1 MSFIYAGLLELSFPQ
16 FSIGPLSPV
25 FFFFF
30 LFFFLP
36 FSNKPTVHCR
46 STSSWR
52 QQCTLSQCDRR
63 EPKHERRLRWSKT
76 TSGAVPRWHV
86 AEKSSE
92 LPGQLQWPFLL
103 ILIVLESSRDSE
115 QVDTKFTKFRSQKN
129 WHVSM
134 WNQNFVTRFEP
145 NRALFWCND
154 TGFLLVVKNASKW
167 YILPM
172 FSNMSKIM
180 LFKAELLITVV

>member
-1 MSFIYAGLLELSFPQ
+1 MGNSDYEFYLCRPLRTELS
-16 FSIGPLSPV
+16 SV
-25 FFFFF
+25 FHWPSQSCILLL
-30 LFFFLP
+30 LFIFFLP
-36 FSNKPTVHCR
+36 FSNKPTVHYR

-76 TSGAVPRWHV
+76 TSGAVPWWHV

-129 WHVSM
+129 WHVSH
-134 WNQNFVTRFEP
+134 VKSK
-145 NRALFWCND
+145 LCN
-154 TGFLLVVKNASKW
+154 
-167 YILPM
+167 
-172 FSNMSKIM
+172 
-180 LFKAELLITVV
+180 